1 MNPNDPRLP
10 AVLESAITLIQT
22 TALSVAGRVS
32 ESLGAAAQSSARIAE
47 RDLLN
52 SSQFELRRNMGTF
65 HVVFKQALREKI
77 DQDLAPRDD
86 SRKKQTGAD
95 WQTLSLVGDHE
106 VEERMFADRIGQ
118 LISHEADTELRELAS
133 YMGTLLGIGRADQD
147 RNPLR
152 ADTLG
157 TALYRAIESVSEQT
171 DTRKLLARDL
181 GSAMARAMP
190 ACYAQILRDVQHR
203 GVQPVV
209 LTVRGVDGPG
219 HHLPGLN
226 SAYTPLTSAGSQPG
240 DFDPSSITSHDSAS
254 HGPAHNSR
262 MDATSGYGRRDS
274 RLSSSY
280 AAPANPYASHT
291 VAAPMPSTQG
301 GGASTFGG
309 RSRHGAAGLASNP
322 ADVQLMA
329 LLRRLT
335 ALASRP
341 GDFDALERASG
352 HGSLRGGGEFPG
364 GSAAAGAYAPPHH
377 HQHIAT
383 EFDPGR
389 DPHHGAEP
397 GHHNGSAAAS
407 GGMMAV
413 NLIHAHREEL
423 VKASSGQ
430 LDHMV
435 IDVVGS
441 LFDQILSD
449 ARVPPQMARQIA
461 RLQLPVLRVAL
472 SDSSFFSSRRH
483 PVRRFVNRIA
493 SLACAFDDFDDGA
506 GQQFLERV
514 RELVQEIVDGD
525 FDQIEIY
532 SAKLAALEGFI
543 GEQTSVEV
551 KKSGTAATL
560 ENKESELRI
569 QQRFMQQLQEALQP
583 IALPQYLRDFI
594 PQVWSQALALASR
607 RDGPTSDRAQRFR
620 RAGRDLVMSVQPK
633 GSPVLRKK
641 FLMQLPPLMKD
652 LNEGMQLIGWPEQ
665 AQREFFGKLMPA
677 HAESLKGQPMSEL
690 DYNMMA
696 KQLEAIFGV
705 QVSSAD
711 AAASSEPLPSV
722 ADEVVAQRFSP
733 EEARRVGLVQ
743 ESSVDWSGQVDIDL
757 SRAAHDDEAEALSEA
772 TESASLGLGLDI
784 DLDLSAEPPE
794 PMRGPQLIDHI
805 KLGFAYQMH
814 LKDEWQK
821 VRLTH
826 VSAGRSFFVFTR
838 GKKHQETISMTS
850 RMLSRMCETGRM
862 RAVESAYLM
871 ERATHRARKQL
882 AALRSKT
889 RV

>member
-1 MNPNDPRLP
+1 MTPTDPRLP
-10 AVLESAITLIQT
+10 AALDAAVTLIQT

-32 ESLGAAAQSSARIAE
+32 ESLGTAAQSSARIAE

-65 HVVFKQALREKI
+65 HVVFKEALREKI

-86 SRKKQTGAD
+86 SRKKLAAAD

-118 LISHEADTELRELAS
+118 LISHEADSELRELAS
-133 YMGTLLGIGRADQD
+133 YMGTLLGICRADQD

-152 ADTLG
+152 AETLG

-171 DTRKLLARDL
+171 ETRKLLARDL

-190 ACYAQILRDVQHR
+190 ACYAQILRNVQNR

-226 SAYTPLTSAGSQPG
+226 SAYTPLSTTGSQPG
-240 DFDPSSITSHDSAS
+240 DFDPSSITSHGSTT
-254 HGPAHNSR
+254 HGSGHSSR
-262 MDATSGYGRRDS
+262 MDAASGYSRRDS
-274 RLSSSY
+274 RPSSSY
-280 AAPANPYASHT
+280 SSPAHTSAS
-291 VAAPMPSTQG
+291 PMSSTLGGGPST
-301 GGASTFGG
+301 FG
-309 RSRHGAAGLASNP
+309 RSRHGTSALASNP

-335 ALASRP
+335 VLASRP
-341 GDFDALERASG
+341 GELDALERASG
-352 HGSLRGGGEFPG
+352 HGDLRGAGGFRD
-364 GSAAAGAYAPPHH
+364 GSASARAYATPHH

-383 EFDPGR
+383 EFDSGR
-389 DPHHGAEP
+389 DAHGANP
-397 GHHNGSAAAS
+397 GHDNGPGAAS

-423 VKASSGQ
+423 FKASPGQ

-493 SLACAFDDFDDGA
+493 SLACAFDDFDEGA

-525 FDQIEIY
+525 FDQIDLY

-560 ENKESELRI
+560 ESKESELRI
-569 QQRFMQQLQEALQP
+569 QQRYMQQLQEALQP

-620 RAGRDLVMSVQPK
+620 RAGRDLIMSVQPK

-652 LNEGMQLIGWPEQ
+652 LNEGMQLIGWPEP

-696 KQLEAIFGV
+696 KQLEGIFGV
-705 QVSSAD
+705 QVNSAD
-711 AAASSEPLPSV
+711 AAASTEPLPPV
-722 ADEVVAQRFSP
+722 ADAVVAQRFSP

-743 ESSVDWSGQVDIDL
+743 ESSVDWSGNVDIDL
-757 SRAAHDDEAEALSEA
+757 SEGAQEDETEATAEAA
-772 TESASLGLGLDI
+772 ESSSLDLGLDI
-784 DLDLSAEPPE
+784 DLSNAEPPE